1 MLPLATGTLK
11 VLNEEILK
19 EIRPR
24 LEAIFRERFRGAL
37 LFGSE
42 ARGQAQEDSDVDIMV
57 LLREPIELGKD
68 LERIVEALYPLQLQV
83 DRPIH
88 ALPVSSEAFKAGR
101 YSLYRAVQ
109 REGLY
114 L

>member
-1 MLPLATGTLK
+1 M
-11 VLNEEILK
+11 LNEEIRN
-19 EIRPR
+19 EIKPR
-24 LEAIFRERFRGAL
+24 LEAVFQDRFRGVL

-42 ARGQAQEDSDVDIMV
+42 ARGQAEEDSDVDIMV
-57 LLREPIELGKD
+57 LLREPVELGKD

-88 ALPVSSEAFKAGR
+88 ALPVSSEAFRAGQ
-101 YSLYRAVQ
+101 YSLYRTVQ

>member
-1 MLPLATGTLK
+1 MLS
-11 VLNEEILK
+11 EEIRA

-24 LEAIFRERFRGAL
+24 LEAAFRDRFRGVL

-42 ARGQAQEDSDVDIMV
+42 ARNQASEDSDVDLLV
-57 LLREPIELGKD
+57 LLEGPARLGRD
-68 LERIVEALYPLQLQV
+68 LETIVEALYPLQLQV

-88 ALPVSSEAFKAGR
+88 ALPASSEAFEEGR
-101 YSLYRAVQ
+101 YGIYRSAR

>member
-1 MLPLATGTLK
+1 MLS
-11 VLNEEILK
+11 EEIRK

-24 LEAIFRERFRGAL
+24 LEAVFRDRFHGAL

-42 ARGQAQEDSDVDIMV
+42 ARDQAQDDSDVDVMV
-57 LLREPIELGKD
+57 LLKEPVELGSD
-68 LERIVEALYPLQLQV
+68 LEKIVEALYPLQLRV

-88 ALPVSSEAFKAGR
+88 AFPVSSKAFKAGR
-101 YSLYRAVQ
+101 YSLYRRAQ
-109 REGLY
+109 REGFY

>member
-1 MLPLATGTLK
+1 MESERYMA
-11 VLNEEILK
+11 VLSETIRQ

-24 LEAIFRERFRGAL
+24 LEKAFQERFRGVL

-42 ARGQAQEDSDVDIMV
+42 ARNQAREDSDLDLMV
-57 LLREPIELGKD
+57 LLQGPVRLGRD
-68 LERIVEALYPLQLQV
+68 LETIVAALYSLQLQV

-88 ALPVSSEAFKAGR
+88 ALPVSSEVFEAGQYGIHR
-101 YSLYRAVQ
+101 SAR

>member
-1 MLPLATGTLK
+1 
-11 VLNEEILK
+11 VLSEEIRK

-24 LEAIFRERFRGAL
+24 LEAVFRDRFRGAV

-42 ARGQAQEDSDVDIMV
+42 ARGQAEDDSDVDIMV
-57 LLREPIELGKD
+57 LLREPVELGKD
-68 LERIVEALYPLQLQV
+68 LEKIVEALYPLQLQV

-101 YSLYRAVQ
+101 YSLYRRAQ
-109 REGLY
+109 QEGLY

>member
-1 MLPLATGTLK
+1 
-11 VLNEEILK
+11 VLSDEIRK

-24 LEAIFRERFRGAL
+24 LEAVFRDRFKGAL

-42 ARGQAQEDSDVDIMV
+42 AREQAQEDSDVDIMV
-57 LLREPIELGKD
+57 LLREPVELGKD
-68 LERIVEALYPLQLQV
+68 LERIVEALYPLQLRV

-88 ALPVSSEAFKAGR
+88 ALPVSSEAFEAGQ
-101 YSLYRAVQ
+101 YSLYRRAQ

>member
-1 MLPLATGTLK
+1 
-11 VLNEEILK
+11 VLSEEIRS

-24 LEAIFRERFRGAL
+24 LEAVFQDRFRGAL

-42 ARGQAQEDSDVDIMV
+42 AREQAQEDSDVDIMV
-57 LLREPIELGKD
+57 LLREPVELGKD
-68 LERIVEALYPLQLQV
+68 LEKIVDALYPLQLRI

-88 ALPVSSEAFKAGR
+88 AFPVSSKAFKAGTHG
-101 YSLYRAVQ
+101 LYRRVQ
-109 REGLY
+109 QEGLY

>member
-1 MLPLATGTLK
+1 MLS
-11 VLNEEILK
+11 EEIRK

-24 LEAIFRERFRGAL
+24 LEAVFQGRFRGAL

-42 ARGQAQEDSDVDIMV
+42 ARGEAEEDSDVDIMV
-57 LLREPIELGKD
+57 LLREPVELGKD

-83 DRPIH
+83 DRPLH
-88 ALPVSSEAFKAGR
+88 ALPVSSEAFKAGQ
-101 YSLYRAVQ
+101 YSLYRTAQ

>member
-1 MLPLATGTLK
+1 MLS
-11 VLNEEILK
+11 EEIRK

-24 LEAIFRERFRGAL
+24 LEAVFRDRFRGVL

-42 ARGQAQEDSDVDIMV
+42 ARNQAGEDSDVDLMV
-57 LLREPIELGKD
+57 LLQGPIRLGRD
-68 LERIVEALYPLQLQV
+68 LNGIVEALYPLQLRV

-88 ALPVSSEAFKAGR
+88 ALPVSSDAFQEGR
-101 YSLYRAVQ
+101 FGIYRSAQ

>member
-1 MLPLATGTLK
+1 VEAKEAG
-11 VLNEEILK
+11 VLSKEIRK
-19 EIRPR
+19 QIRPR
-24 LEAIFRERFRGAL
+24 LEAVFQDRLHGAL

-42 ARGQAQEDSDVDIMV
+42 ARNQAHEDSDVDVLV
-57 LLREPIELGKD
+57 LLREPVELGKD
-68 LERIVEALYPLQLQV
+68 LEKIIEALYPLQLQV

-101 YSLYRAVQ
+101 YSLYRNVQ
-109 REGLY
+109 WEGLY

>member
-1 MLPLATGTLK
+1 MLS
-11 VLNEEILK
+11 EEIRR

-24 LEAIFRERFRGAL
+24 LEAVFRDRFQGAL

-42 ARGQAQEDSDVDIMV
+42 ARNQAQEDSDVDVIV
-57 LLREPIELGKD
+57 LLNEPVELGKD
-68 LERIVEALYPLQLQV
+68 LERIVEALYPLQLRV

-88 ALPVSSEAFKAGR
+88 ALPVSSKAFRAGQ
-101 YSLYRAVQ
+101 YSLYRSAQ
-109 REGLY
+109 REGVY

>member
-1 MLPLATGTLK
+1 VLK
-11 VLNEEILK
+11 EEIRK

-24 LEAIFRERFRGAL
+24 LEAVFRDRFQGAL

-42 ARGQAQEDSDVDIMV
+42 ARGQAQEDSDVDVMV
-57 LLREPIELGKD
+57 LLREPVELGND
-68 LERIVEALYPLQLQV
+68 LEKIVDALYPLQLRV

-88 ALPVSSEAFKAGR
+88 ALPVSSKAFKAGR
-101 YSLYRAVQ
+101 YSLYRMAQ